1 LYIPHRT
8 TTSADLDPPSGL
20 LQGMANSCLG
30 LREELLE
37 CIAESECIKSGKQL
51 EECMQLKDEEGGCHT
66 KRLLYM
72 QCKRGQLDMRNRF
85 KGNVPGQPRQQGGST
100 PEG

>member
-1 LYIPHRT
+1 
-8 TTSADLDPPSGL
+8 
-20 LQGMANSCLG
+20 MANSCNG

-37 CIAESECIKSGKQL
+37 CLAESPCMKGGKGM
-51 EECMQLKDEEGGCHT
+51 EECMELGDDQGGCLS

-85 KGNVPGQPRQQGGST
+85 KGNVPTQPSRHAQRAS
-100 PEG
+100 ES